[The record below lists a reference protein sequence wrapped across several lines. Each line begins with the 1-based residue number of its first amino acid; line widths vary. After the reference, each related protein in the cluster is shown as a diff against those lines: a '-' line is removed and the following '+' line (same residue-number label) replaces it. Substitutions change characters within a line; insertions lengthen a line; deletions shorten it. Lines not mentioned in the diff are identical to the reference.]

1 MQQKI
6 SRLFWLS
13 LEIKK
18 CIWSREG
25 TILMISVLIAA
36 ASYGS
41 KPKLTTFFIWKKEVL
56 TREFFPVEIDIISK
70 IYSCSCSYLA
80 KILLL

>member
-1 MQQKI
+1 
-6 SRLFWLS
+6 
-13 LEIKK
+13 
-18 CIWSREG
+18 
-25 TILMISVLIAA
+25 MISVLIAA

-56 TREFFPVEIDIISK
+56 TREFFPVEIDIVSK